1 MTVGRKMMKH
11 LCTILS
17 IGYYSEGDSY
27 KVAIDLVFED
37 RKNVR
42 QINKESNSWVK
53 LLFCSQLSYHFS
65 CQAELAFI
73 LLACDL
79 C

>member
-11 LCTILS
+11 LCTILL

-42 QINKESNSWVK
+42 LINKESNSWANV
-53 LLFCSQLSYHFS
+53 LFCLQLCLDF
-65 CQAELAFI
+65 CCEGELAFI
-73 LLACDL
+73 LLACDP

>member
-1 MTVGRKMMKH
+1 MTKH
-11 LCTILS
+11 LCTILL

-27 KVAIDLVFED
+27 KVVIDLVFED

-42 QINKESNSWVK
+42 QINKESNSLVK
-53 LLFCSQLSYHFS
+53 LLFCWQPSYHFS
-65 CQAELAFI
+65 YQAELAFI
-73 LLACDL
+73 LLACGL